1 MVFPITEFIL
11 IRDETGKQTV
21 IKQKYIKIIC
31 DTDTEMLERID
42 LIQKHIHE
50 SESWDVTFM
59 NIDNVEW
66 FNRELEILGL

>member
-1 MVFPITEFIL
+1 MVFSITEFIL
-11 IRDETGKQTV
+11 IRDENGKQTV

-31 DTDTEMLERID
+31 DTDIEMLERID
-42 LIQKHIHE
+42 LIQQHIHE

-66 FNRELEILGL
+66 FNRELELLGL

>member
-1 MVFPITEFIL
+1 
-11 IRDETGKQTV
+11 
-21 IKQKYIKIIC
+21 
-31 DTDTEMLERID
+31 MLERID
-42 LIQKHIHE
+42 LIQQHIPE